1 MVQLKSFLILVK
13 FSVSIKKQSMPIKVK
28 KCMDGKDLSKLPL
41 SALQPATTSQI
52 DGPKK
57 KLVVVK
63 RGDYP
68 SKGFPHT
75 LEHLQVS
82 IQNLAPRCLCLNRC
96 QGSDWPGWT
105 NA

>member
-1 MVQLKSFLILVK
+1 
-13 FSVSIKKQSMPIKVK
+13 
-28 KCMDGKDLSKLPL
+28 MDGKDLSKLPL
-41 SALQPATTSQI
+41 SALQPATISQI

-57 KLVVVK
+57 RLVVVK

-68 SKGFPHT
+68 SKGFPQT

-82 IQNLAPRCLCLNRC
+82 IQISIQGYELCLNRC

-105 NA
+105 NG

>member
-1 MVQLKSFLILVK
+1 
-13 FSVSIKKQSMPIKVK
+13 
-28 KCMDGKDLSKLPL
+28 MDGKDLSKLPL
-41 SALQPATTSQI
+41 SALQPATISQI

-57 KLVVVK
+57 RLVVVK

-82 IQNLAPRCLCLNRC
+82 IQI
-96 QGSDWPGWT
+96 SITTWK
-105 NA
+105 

>member
-1 MVQLKSFLILVK
+1 
-13 FSVSIKKQSMPIKVK
+13 MPIKVK

-41 SALQPATTSQI
+41 SALQPATASQI

-82 IQNLAPRCLCLNRC
+82 IQILAPRCLCLNRC

>member
-1 MVQLKSFLILVK
+1 
-13 FSVSIKKQSMPIKVK
+13 
-28 KCMDGKDLSKLPL
+28 MDSKDLGKLPL
-41 SALQPATTSQI
+41 SALQPASTSQI

-57 KLVVVK
+57 RLVVVK

-75 LEHLQVS
+75 LEQLQVFVF
-82 IQNLAPRCLCLNRC
+82 NPTLPLLKLLRLTRCLA
-96 QGSDWPGWT
+96 SDWHGWT

>member
-1 MVQLKSFLILVK
+1 
-13 FSVSIKKQSMPIKVK
+13 MPTKVK
-28 KCMDGKDLSKLPL
+28 KCMDGKDLSKLSL

-57 KLVVVK
+57 KLVVAK

-75 LEHLQVS
+75 LEHLQVL
-82 IQNLAPRCLCLNRC
+82 IQILSQRYLCLNRC
-96 QGSDWPGWT
+96 QGSDWPGLT

>member
-1 MVQLKSFLILVK
+1 
-13 FSVSIKKQSMPIKVK
+13 
-28 KCMDGKDLSKLPL
+28 MDGKDLSKLPL
-41 SALQPATTSQI
+41 SALQPASTSQI

-75 LEHLQVS
+75 LEQLQVFAS
-82 IQNLAPRCLCLNRC
+82 NPLLSLLNFFCVTRC
-96 QGSDWPGWT
+96 QVSDLHGWT
-105 NA
+105 NG

>member
-1 MVQLKSFLILVK
+1 
-13 FSVSIKKQSMPIKVK
+13 MPIKVK

-75 LEHLQVS
+75 LEQLQVS
-82 IQNLAPRCLCLNRC
+82 IQILTQRYLCLNRY
-96 QGSDWPGWT
+96 QGSGWPGWT
-105 NA
+105 SA

>member
-1 MVQLKSFLILVK
+1 
-13 FSVSIKKQSMPIKVK
+13 
-28 KCMDGKDLSKLPL
+28 MDGKDLNKLPL

-75 LEHLQVS
+75 LEQLQVS
-82 IQNLAPRCLCLNRC
+82 IQILTQRYLCLNRY

-105 NA
+105 SA

>member
-1 MVQLKSFLILVK
+1 
-13 FSVSIKKQSMPIKVK
+13 
-28 KCMDGKDLSKLPL
+28 MDGKDLNKLPL

-75 LEHLQVS
+75 LEQLQVS
-82 IQNLAPRCLCLNRC
+82 IQILTRRYLCLNRY

-105 NA
+105 SA

>member
-1 MVQLKSFLILVK
+1 M
-13 FSVSIKKQSMPIKVK
+13 QSLATKVK

-41 SALQPATTSQI
+41 SALQPATISQI

-57 KLVVVK
+57 RLVVVK

-82 IQNLAPRCLCLNRC
+82 IQI
-96 QGSDWPGWT
+96 SITTWK
-105 NA
+105 